1 MKLAARPRGHERHS
15 PVASVNLLSPWVFEA
30 IATRRLR
37 KRFTVVAAVLALVVG
52 AGWGVQHLR
61 TGQAEQVLAVE
72 QSRTTQLTAQT
83 DELAPVRT
91 YVSTVAQQKVLVQ
104 GAMANEV
111 LLSRVL
117 TGLRDATPSGAHVE
131 TTGVTLSPP
140 PAAGSAQATAA
151 TSASACPGPDPF
163 HTRVVV
169 GCITL
174 SGTADSRA
182 TVGDFVVNLGDD
194 RLFVEPFISA
204 TTTAEGSDV
213 VFTGSVGLSEK
224 AVSGRY
230 ADIDALLAKGVQ
242 R

>member
-1 MKLAARPRGHERHS
+1 VKLSARSGGHDRHN
-15 PVASVNLLSPWVFEA
+15 PVPSVNLLSPWVFEA

-37 KRFTVVAAVLALVVG
+37 RRFTVAAAVLALAVG

-61 TGQAEQVLAVE
+61 IGQAEQVLAVE
-72 QSRTTQLTAQT
+72 QATTTRLTAQT
-83 DELAPVRT
+83 NELAPVRT
-91 YVSTVAQQKVLVQ
+91 YVATVGQQKVLVQ
-104 GAMANEV
+104 GAMADEV

-117 TGLRDATPSGAHVE
+117 TGLRQATPSGAHVE
-131 TTGVTLSPP
+131 TTDITLTP
-140 PAAGSAQATAA
+140 PADPGSAQAAAA
-151 TSASACPGPDPF
+151 TAPSACPGPDPF
-163 HTRVVV
+163 HTRTVV
-169 GCITL
+169 GCITV

-194 RLFVEPFISA
+194 KLFVEPFISA

-213 VFTGSVGLSEK
+213 VFTGSVGLSDK

-230 ADIDALLAKGVQ
+230 ADIDAMIAEGG

>member
-1 MKLAARPRGHERHS
+1 VKLAVRPRGHDRHN
-15 PVASVNLLSPWVFEA
+15 PVPSVNLLSPWVFEA

-37 KRFTVVAAVLALVVG
+37 RRFTVAAAVLVLAVG

-61 TGQAEQVLAVE
+61 TGQAEQVLAGE
-72 QSRTTQLTAQT
+72 QAETTRLTAQT
-83 DELAPVRT
+83 NELAPVRT
-91 YVSTVAQQKVLVQ
+91 YVATVGQQKVLVQ

-117 TGLRDATPSGAHVE
+117 TGLRDATPAGAHVE
-131 TTGVTLSPP
+131 TTDITLSPP

-151 TSASACPGPDPF
+151 TAPSACPGPDPF

-169 GCITL
+169 GCISL

-182 TVGDFVVNLGDD
+182 TVGDLVVNLGDD
-194 RLFVEPFISA
+194 KLFVEPFISA
-204 TTTAEGSDV
+204 TTTAEQSDV

-230 ADIDALLAKGVQ
+230 ADIDALLGTGGS